1 MSFSSAPASTLPS
14 PLPSSSPL
22 RVVRVRH
29 ELVRREVRV
38 ARTEFLNPSL
48 VAITLTDPS
57 LRGFTS
63 LSFDDHVKFMF
74 NDAAGEL
81 QRRDYTPRRIDLEAG
96 ELVIEF
102 ALHEHGPASDW
113 ARSARAGDSAIV
125 AGPKGSMIIPLG
137 YDWHLLVGDATAF
150 PAIARRLEELP
161 AGARATVVAAAP
173 SEAERPT
180 WASAVQLEV
189 HWVNHAD
196 ELAAAVARLAKPE
209 GSGFAWGAGESSA
222 MRALRETLLQQGYAK
237 DQMRISAYWKRG
249 AEGFHENLDQ

>member
-1 MSFSSAPASTLPS
+1 MSPTSAPASTLPS
-14 PLPSSSPL
+14 TPL
-22 RVVRVRH
+22 RVERVRH

-38 ARTEFLNPSL
+38 TRTEFLNPSM
-48 VAITLTDPS
+48 VAITLADPS

-74 NDAAGEL
+74 DDAAGEL
-81 QRRDYTPRRIDLEAG
+81 QRRDYTPRRFDRATG
-96 ELVIEF
+96 EMVIEF

-113 ARSARAGDSAIV
+113 ARSARAGDCAIV

-150 PAIARRLEELP
+150 PAMARRLEELP

-173 SEAERPT
+173 SEAERPA
-180 WASAVQLEV
+180 WSSAAQLEV
-189 HWVNHAD
+189 HWVDHAD
-196 ELAAAVARLAKPE
+196 ELAAAVAKLAKP
-209 GSGFAWGAGESSA
+209 GGHGFAWGAGESSA
-222 MRALRETLLQQGYAK
+222 MRALRETLIQQGYAK

-249 AEGFHENLDQ
+249 AEAFHENLDQ

>member
-1 MSFSSAPASTLPS
+1 MSLTPTLASTRPS
-14 PLPSSSPL
+14 TPL
-22 RVVRVRH
+22 RVERVRH

-38 ARTEFLNPSL
+38 ARSEFLNPSM
-48 VAITLTDPS
+48 VAITLADPS

-81 QRRDYTPRRIDLEAG
+81 QRRDYTPRRFDQEAG

-113 ARSARAGDSAIV
+113 ARSARAGDSATV

-161 AGARATVVAAAP
+161 AGSRVTVVAIAP
-173 SEAERPT
+173 SENERPEWRCAAALT
-180 WASAVQLEV
+180 T
-189 HWVNHAD
+189 HWVSSEDA
-196 ELAAAVARLAKPE
+196 LASTVAALARPDGE
-209 GSGFAWGAGESSA
+209 GFVWGAGESA
-222 MRALRETLLQQGYAK
+222 TMRKLRENLLQQGYAK
-237 DQMRISAYWKRG
+237 EKMRISAYWKRG